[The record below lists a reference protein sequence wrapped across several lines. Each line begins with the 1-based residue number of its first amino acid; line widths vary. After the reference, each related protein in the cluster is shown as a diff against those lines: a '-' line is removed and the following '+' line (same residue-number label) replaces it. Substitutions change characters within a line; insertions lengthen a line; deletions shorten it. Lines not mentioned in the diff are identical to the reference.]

1 MNSIPERKK
10 RFEQLEKQWQVT
22 SMGTLLA
29 NWPIPE
35 NLLTEYRRSVGIY
48 ISKALHFEYTENED
62 IFLERLESRR
72 EDRLNVT
79 PNGAVVPKKEFTVEY
94 NAYIKAYSDIVR
106 ELVKNNPNYLNKVR
120 MTPNV
125 RIKFAEEFE
134 DNHNR
139 PQNTSYPHTDA
150 WLEGPWELFAIFLY

>member
-1 MNSIPERKK
+1 MNSLNFRKQRFNNLVEYYGVQKFDELVGYWVIP
-10 RFEQLEKQWQVT
+10 
-22 SMGTLLA
+22 
-29 NWPIPE
+29 N
-35 NLLTEYRRSVGIY
+35 NLLNDLRRTIGVY
-48 ISKALHFEYTENED
+48 IAKSLHFEYTENED

-139 PQNTSYPHTDA
+139 PQNTSYPHTDSCS
-150 WLEGPWELFAIFLY
+150 WFSYLL